1 MVLAIQCTVW
11 SMILVVAVVA
21 AITIAAVVESVSLLR
36 YSFDGRIELI
46 DK

>member
-1 MVLAIQCTVW
+1 MAVAIQCTVI
-11 SMILVVAVVA
+11 SMILAVNSIV
-21 AITIAAVVESVSLLR
+21 IAAVIEYVSLSR